1 MKKKDKVYAFIDKYV
16 IWVFAVGGLLLTF
29 YGAWFQTEGF
39 TLPEAP
45 FIDCLLAMA
54 FGGVLGAALMSYL
67 LTVTKK
73 DVVGKKKLIRK
84 ELAGLIRGN
93 MICFVICLILVYRV
107 STVLFFKIG
116 LGAMTFMYVTAWY
129 YKIWEIIEN
138 AKKKKADQAAAEG
151 TPAK

>member
-1 MKKKDKVYAFIDKYV
+1 MKKKINEFFDKY
-16 IWVFAVGGLLLTF
+16 ITWAFAILGIPLTF

-45 FIDCLLAMA
+45 FFDCLIAML
-54 FGGVLGAALMSYL
+54 FGGILGAALMSYL

-84 ELAGLIRGN
+84 ELGGLIRGN
-93 MICFVICLILVYRV
+93 FICFILCLILVYFAQ
-107 STVLFFKIG
+107 TVLFFKIG
-116 LGAMTFMYVTAWY
+116 LGAMTFLYVTAWY
-129 YKIWEIIEN
+129 YKIWELVEN
-138 AKKKKADQAAAEG
+138 AKKKKAEHADVKG